1 MIPTVPCKNCKI
13 RHFGCHSDCDGYKQ
27 YRKLLEE
34 HNQAE
39 EKRKY
44 DEDFYFREKERL
56 Q

>member
-1 MIPTVPCKNCKI
+1 MIPTAPCKNCKI

-39 EKRKY
+39 KKRKY